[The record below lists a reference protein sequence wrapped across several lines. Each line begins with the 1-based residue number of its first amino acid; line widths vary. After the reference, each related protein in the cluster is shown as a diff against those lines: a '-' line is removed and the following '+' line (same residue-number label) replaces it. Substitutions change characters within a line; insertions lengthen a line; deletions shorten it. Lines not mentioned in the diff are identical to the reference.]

1 MPQLLKHSW
10 PPLWFVASLLGTIG
24 LFFLWPAHQNHL
36 LATLPYLFLLAC
48 PLLHLLM
55 HRGHDHRH
63 GHTGSA
69 NVGGARAPSIHE
81 DEGRA

>member
-10 PPLWFVASLLGTIG
+10 PPLWFVACLVGTMG

-55 HRGHDHRH
+55 QRGHGHRR

-69 NVGGARAPSIHE
+69 NEGGVGASPVHENERRA
-81 DEGRA
+81 